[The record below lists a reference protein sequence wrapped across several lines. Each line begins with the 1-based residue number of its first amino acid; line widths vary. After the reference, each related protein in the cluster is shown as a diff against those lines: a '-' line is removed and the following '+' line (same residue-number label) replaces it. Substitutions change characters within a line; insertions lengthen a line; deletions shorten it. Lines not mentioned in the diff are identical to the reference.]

1 METRSR
7 LTFCLYA
14 WGANS
19 YGQLG
24 QNHVD
29 DQCVPRLSDSS
40 VLQDRTV
47 RAVGGGGGHSV
58 VLTESGE
65 VIVCGQNHKGQLGLG
80 HRTDIS
86 TLQLCP
92 VVNHRVANVAC
103 GWDFTLLLTDSG
115 QLLACGS
122 NTFGQLGVGQTV
134 QDTAE
139 LLAVESLK
147 EPVVSVAAGLRHS
160 LAVSASGSV
169 YQWGTGLFSHAKR
182 ALSPHAVP
190 SHLNSKVP
198 CLVPG
203 LSQKKSQL
211 VTAGSTHCACIT
223 GEGELFLWGSNKHGQ
238 MASAEPFLPSPS
250 LLNRSLLKGEKV
262 RNVCSGWTHV
272 VAQTES
278 GRVFTWGRGDY
289 GQLGR
294 PASVSENAEKV
305 CPGPAKEVIGK
316 DCPPVEVTSL
326 YGATQI
332 VCGSEHN
339 LAIVGGCLLSW
350 GWNEHGM
357 CGDGSQADVFHP
369 RLISDLRPILIG
381 CGAGH
386 SMAVCG
392 VTTSLTLNSYS
403 P

>member
-7 LTFCLYA
+7 LTCCLYA

-24 QNHVD
+24 QNHAE
-29 DQCVPRLSDSS
+29 DQCAPRLCHSS
-40 VLQDRTV
+40 ALQDRAV

-58 VLTESGE
+58 LLTVNGE
-65 VIVCGQNHKGQLGLG
+65 VFVCGQNHKGQLGLG
-80 HRTDIS
+80 HNTDVL

-92 VVNHRVANVAC
+92 VLNHKVANVAC

-115 QLLACGS
+115 RLLACGS
-122 NTFGQLGVGQTV
+122 NAFGQLGVGQTV
-134 QDTAE
+134 KHTAE
-139 LLAVESLK
+139 LLAVEALK

-160 LAVSASGSV
+160 LTVGASGSV

-182 ALSPHAVP
+182 ALSPHPVP
-190 SHLNSKVP
+190 SHLKSQVP

-203 LSQKKSQL
+203 LGQRKSHL
-211 VTAGSTHCACIT
+211 VSAGSAHCVCLT
-223 GEGELFLWGSNKHGQ
+223 EEGELFLWGSSKHGQ
-238 MASAEPFLPSPS
+238 LATAEPFLPSPS

-262 RNVCSGWTHV
+262 MNVCSGWTHV

-294 PASVSENAEKV
+294 PASVSEDAEKL
-305 CPGPAKEVIGK
+305 CPGPVVQGIRK
-316 DCPPVEVTSL
+316 DCLPGEVTSL
-326 YGATQI
+326 DGATQI
-332 VCGSEHN
+332 ACGSEHN
-339 LAIVGGCLLSW
+339 LAVVGGRLLSW

-369 RLISDLRPILIG
+369 RLVSDLRPVLIG

-392 VTTSLTLNSYS
+392 VTTGLTQNSDS
-403 P
+403 T